1 MCATDPAKT
10 PEDNDSSAI
19 APPVQIKSEPVDSN
33 GSAAPQL
40 AGADQSEQSA
50 MAATPSTGPPAAP
63 LPPAQPSEPEDTDMP
78 SVEAEMSTSGVD
90 SKDAI
95 LTGQAAVPGEADD
108 DVEMKAS
115 VADVPEGST

>member
-1 MCATDPAKT
+1 
-10 PEDNDSSAI
+10 
-19 APPVQIKSEPVDSN
+19 
-33 GSAAPQL
+33 
-40 AGADQSEQSA
+40 
-50 MAATPSTGPPAAP
+50 
-63 LPPAQPSEPEDTDMP
+63 MP